1 MKEKLIKLSES
12 FQKFIF
18 KYNDL
23 IEKEINIVSNKL
35 EIDLDTLKLDS
46 IHHKIE
52 EMEKSGK
59 LLQIGIVGGV
69 KAGKSSILNALIF
82 DGKSILPKAATPM
95 TASLTT
101 LSYGEELEVNI
112 EYFTKEDLLNI
123 KNKADIYKLEFK
135 NRTEKL
141 YDRMVNDSPSV
152 SEEDFEKI
160 KNKAKSQV
168 KQEMKN
174 DEYFQY
180 LKFAYDHYYMEDSN
194 QEVDV
199 SMLPKKISNLEFTSL
214 SDQLKDFVG
223 VKGKYTKQVKA
234 VNIKIPVDIMRNLII
249 VDSPGIND
257 PVESREKRTMELIK
271 ECDVIFLISRASQFL
286 PKSDVEL
293 LERIQK
299 IEGIN
304 EIYLIASQ
312 SDLALIGSIKEEND
326 GNPFKAIGGIK
337 EILEESIIKNNIQIG
352 NKEIIVSSGGCYSL
366 ASKIEQ
372 QDFLDS
378 NEETIKK
385 NLLSEYSDYF
395 SEQSLALVERLKD
408 ISNISEILDL
418 LEMVRNK
425 KDIILYERLNEFIVA
440 KINLINKYV
449 EELKNIIN
457 IGIEEIESNDLYS
470 LKLKNKELKKS
481 IESKKENIKSNY
493 NDFMSLI
500 ALDIQEE
507 VDGSINNY
515 KSNINN
521 LRKNY
526 IKNIEEKITPSD
538 WYDIK
543 GHISFYLEK
552 TRPVLH
558 ANTVLMNSNLITSRR
573 LTQNYRNFI
582 RKIYE
587 KDRDK
592 LLNSLSNSIS
602 SLIKDFETDE
612 KYIIKNKLDA
622 IYKNELENKIEITV
636 KTPENKYNGNLKGD
650 YAEKYEEYVDEYIK
664 SFEFSINEN
673 LKNFDR
679 QKIELI
685 FSKIDLTE
693 EILSSITENYR
704 SLEIEIL
711 NKENSLIQKRTIKES
726 LEKI

>member
-1 MKEKLIKLSES
+1 MKEKLIKLSKS
-12 FQKFIF
+12 FKNFIF

-52 EMEKSGK
+52 EMEKAGK

-180 LKFAYDHYYMEDSN
+180 LKIAYDHYYMEDSN

-449 EELKNIIN
+449 EELKN
-457 IGIEEIESNDLYS
+457 
-470 LKLKNKELKKS
+470 KELKKS

-500 ALDIQEE
+500 ARDIQEE
-507 VDGSINNY
+507 VDGNRNNY
-515 KSNINN
+515 KSNIDN
-521 LRKNY
+521 LVKNY

-636 KTPENKYNGNLKGD
+636 KTPENKYNGNLKGY
-650 YAEKYEEYVDEYIK
+650 YAKEYEEYVDEYIK

-673 LKNFDR
+673 LKNFDQ

-685 FSKIDLTE
+685 FSKIDLIE
-693 EILSSITENYR
+693 EILSNITENYR
-704 SLEIEIL
+704 LLEIEIL

>member
-1 MKEKLIKLSES
+1 MKEKLIKLSKS
-12 FQKFIF
+12 FQNFIC

-52 EMEKSGK
+52 EMEKAGK

-123 KNKADIYKLEFK
+123 KNKA
-135 NRTEKL
+135 
-141 YDRMVNDSPSV
+141 
-152 SEEDFEKI
+152 
-160 KNKAKSQV
+160 KSQV

-180 LKFAYDHYYMEDSN
+180 LKIAYDHYYMEDSN

-500 ALDIQEE
+500 ARDIQEE
-507 VDGSINNY
+507 VDGNRNNY
-515 KSNINN
+515 KSNIDN
-521 LRKNY
+521 LVKNY

-612 KYIIKNKLDA
+612 KNIIKNKLDA

-636 KTPENKYNGNLKGD
+636 KTPENKYNGNLKGY
-650 YAEKYEEYVDEYIK
+650 YAKKYEEYVDEYIK

-673 LKNFDR
+673 FDQ

-685 FSKIDLTE
+685 FSKIDLIE
-693 EILSSITENYR
+693 EILSNITENYR
-704 SLEIEIL
+704 LLEIEIL

>member
-1 MKEKLIKLSES
+1 MKEKLIKLSKS
-12 FQKFIF
+12 FQNFIL

-52 EMEKSGK
+52 EMEKAGK

-180 LKFAYDHYYMEDSN
+180 LKIAYDHYYMEDSN

-449 EELKNIIN
+449 E
-457 IGIEEIESNDLYS
+457 
-470 LKLKNKELKKS
+470 
-481 IESKKENIKSNY
+481 
-493 NDFMSLI
+493 
-500 ALDIQEE
+500 
-507 VDGSINNY
+507 
-515 KSNINN
+515 
-521 LRKNY
+521 
-526 IKNIEEKITPSD
+526 
-538 WYDIK
+538 
-543 GHISFYLEK
+543 
-552 TRPVLH
+552 
-558 ANTVLMNSNLITSRR
+558 
-573 LTQNYRNFI
+573 
-582 RKIYE
+582 
-587 KDRDK
+587 
-592 LLNSLSNSIS
+592 
-602 SLIKDFETDE
+602 
-612 KYIIKNKLDA
+612 
-622 IYKNELENKIEITV
+622 
-636 KTPENKYNGNLKGD
+636 
-650 YAEKYEEYVDEYIK
+650 
-664 SFEFSINEN
+664 
-673 LKNFDR
+673 
-679 QKIELI
+679 
-685 FSKIDLTE
+685 
-693 EILSSITENYR
+693 
-704 SLEIEIL
+704 
-711 NKENSLIQKRTIKES
+711 
-726 LEKI
+726 